1 MDILVTVDHLA
12 KSFGAHDIFDKVSF
26 TIRQGEKLG
35 LVGVNG
41 SGKTTL
47 LRCLMDP
54 SFADKGTVQ
63 YAGEIRVGYVEQGL
77 TISKT
82 KPSGSSCSVPARI
95 FFPSGK
101 R

>member
-54 SFADKGTVQ
+54 SFAD
-63 YAGEIRVGYVEQGL
+63 
-77 TISKT
+77 
-82 KPSGSSCSVPARI
+82 
-95 FFPSGK
+95 
-101 R
+101 

>member
-41 SGKTTL
+41 SGQDDAPALPHGSL
-47 LRCLMDP
+47 LCR
-54 SFADKGTVQ
+54 
-63 YAGEIRVGYVEQGL
+63 
-77 TISKT
+77 
-82 KPSGSSCSVPARI
+82 
-95 FFPSGK
+95 
-101 R
+101 